1 MSSRRLAAA
10 ALTVLAMSVTTAC
23 GGSDDGSDASGAP
36 SPAASQERLADQ
48 GPAPVGDRTGPAGQ
62 LTVAND
68 PNLGPI
74 ITDASGFTLYRFT
87 KDGPNPELSACD
99 AACAKLWPPVPAD
112 GALAPAGVD
121 DALLGAVTRG
131 DGSRQLMFDGLP
143 LYRYAKDAKPGQ
155 VAGEGV
161 GKTWFAS
168 LPSDTVSS
176 VQPGVDASGPSEE
189 APEGEAPPQEGEVG
203 EEVLEALPGLSVVD
217 DPELGE
223 IVVDAKGRTLYRFVK
238 DTDWP
243 MTTACTGSCLDTWKR
258 PRSWRRTTSRA
269 STRNWSFPSIGL
281 TGRSSR
287 HSTAGRCTGSRAI
300 SSPVTSTVRARTASG
315 SPSPP
320 TAPWSR
326 SSRCGGEEGFASGG
340 GDDVTRDVPG
350 INGRIRHRHQP
361 LLGRAG
367 HPHPNTTPP
376 APALPH
382 MSHNTLDPGSARHAL
397 HEPNQRPRVAPGACG
412 GGGLLD
418 VLAGFVG
425 FVNGVERVRTARL
438 NKLWW
443 DSKFTKDAPSV
454 KRGPSAPA
462 SDRAPCSAAFCL
474 SCLFRASAF
483 CISSSCFRRPRL

>member
-243 MTTACTGSCLDTWKR
+243 MTTACTGSCLDTWKPAALVEKNDVEGIDPKLVIPFNR
-258 PRSWRRTTSRA
+258 PDGKKQQTLDCWPLY
-269 STRNWSFPSIGL
+269 WF
-281 TGRSSR
+281 TGDQQ
-287 HSTAGRCTGSRAI
+287 
-300 SSPVTSTVRARTASG
+300 P
-315 SPSPP
+315 
-320 TAPWSR
+320 
-326 SSRCGGEEGFASGG
+326 
-340 GDDVTRDVPG
+340 GD
-350 INGRIRHRHQP
+350 INGQ
-361 LLGRAG
+361 GKDGKWFA
-367 HPHPNTTPP
+367 
-376 APALPH
+376 
-382 MSHNTLDPGSARHAL
+382 
-397 HEPNQRPRVAPGACG
+397 VAPDGS
-412 GGGLLD
+412 L
-418 VLAGFVG
+418 
-425 FVNGVERVRTARL
+425 
-438 NKLWW
+438 
-443 DSKFTKDAPSV
+443 V
-454 KRGPSAPA
+454 KK
-462 SDRAPCSAAFCL
+462 
-474 SCLFRASAF
+474 
-483 CISSSCFRRPRL
+483 